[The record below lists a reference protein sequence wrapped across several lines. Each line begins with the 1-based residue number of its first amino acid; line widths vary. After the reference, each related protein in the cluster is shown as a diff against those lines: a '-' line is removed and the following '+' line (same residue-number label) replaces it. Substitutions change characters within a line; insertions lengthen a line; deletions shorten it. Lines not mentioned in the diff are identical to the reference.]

1 MFNSEFLNNIILIGA
16 VQGFIIACLLWFSK
30 EKELSPR
37 LLAVLV
43 CLISLASFNIY
54 SINHN
59 WYGINSLSV
68 LFDAFIPLVIFMPV
82 GPLIYFYVQSS
93 IDPDFRIKKKER
105 IQFYPA
111 LLDFLQHI
119 IAIIYIVLVIFGLI
133 KKNDGSVGLFI
144 DNYNQYID
152 IPRWLSICVYL
163 WLSFKY
169 ILQKKSL
176 LKKSSD
182 LIITKKIKWL
192 QQFILIFFAFQ
203 VLWLLH
209 LIPYIIPRFSNR
221 LLDWGNWYPIYIPL
235 SVLVYWLGIRG
246 YLMSNQS
253 IVSSLKKNSPT
264 SEFSNEKIEEIT
276 FILNKSMIDGKL
288 YLNPDLNLS
297 LLSEHTKIPQKQLSK
312 VLNQVYFKSFNSF
325 INEYRIKE
333 VCKRLLSEESKRMTI
348 TGLAYDCGFNSQ
360 PTFQRSFKEIVGRSP
375 KQFISENASKVEID

>member
-1 MFNSEFLNNIILIGA
+1 
-16 VQGFIIACLLWFSK
+16 
-30 EKELSPR
+30 
-37 LLAVLV
+37 
-43 CLISLASFNIY
+43 
-54 SINHN
+54 
-59 WYGINSLSV
+59 
-68 LFDAFIPLVIFMPV
+68 
-82 GPLIYFYVQSS
+82 
-93 IDPDFRIKKKER
+93 
-105 IQFYPA
+105 
-111 LLDFLQHI
+111 
-119 IAIIYIVLVIFGLI
+119 
-133 KKNDGSVGLFI
+133 
-144 DNYNQYID
+144 
-152 IPRWLSICVYL
+152 
-163 WLSFKY
+163 
-169 ILQKKSL
+169 LQKKSL